1 MGLRHRQRLLRAFMA
16 MLVASAACAALAQ
29 DASRGAQLYVQLPGE
44 TPSCVSCH
52 GPDPTQNRN
61 NILRA
66 ADRPATLLRA
76 LNTVGVMGYLRDS
89 LNDAAIAD
97 LAAYLARV
105 AVVAAPDAAV
115 ALWPSTIEFGR
126 LPAGGVSPPHGVT
139 LRNLGSEAL
148 GLARPL
154 MVGQGFSLSDDC
166 PASLAPGS
174 SCALDAAGV
183 DRGRGTRGGD
193 AAAGHVGTLVA
204 TVCSGCPPPWSTPGR
219 ASCRPTRHSSTSA
232 RCRPVR
238 AMTRNITLT
247 SHGTLPVTLGVATL
261 TGPGRGQFQLDGACA
276 PGTVL
281 APGLQCVLQVVY
293 APGVAG
299 SAQAVLQWRSDGV
312 NPGTVVLEGRATA
325 VPAAP
330 APPVP
335 TPAPSLSS
343 GSGGCTIGPPDRLAD
358 VTHGVLLALALLV
371 MCCRR
376 R

>member
-1 MGLRHRQRLLRAFMA
+1 MGLHHWQRLLRALLA
-16 MLVASAACAALAQ
+16 TLVASAACAALAQ

-66 ADRPATLLRA
+66 ADRPGTLQRA

-105 AVVAAPDAAV
+105 AVVAAPDAEV

-126 LPAGGVSPPHGVT
+126 LPAGGVAPPHGVT
-139 LRNLGSEAL
+139 LRNLGREAL
-148 GLARPL
+148 VLARPL
-154 MVGQGFSLSDDC
+154 LVGQGFSLSDDC
-166 PASLAPGS
+166 PASLAPGL
-174 SCALDAAGV
+174 SCALTLRASTAVAGPAV
-183 DRGRGTRGGD
+183 ATLQLGTSASWSPLLLGVSATVVHSATGQLSAD
-193 AAAGHVGTLVA
+193 TAQLDFGTLQA
-204 TVCSGCPPPWSTPGR
+204 G
-219 ASCRPTRHSSTSA
+219 A
-232 RCRPVR
+232 RLARS
-238 AMTRNITLT
+238 ITLT
-247 SHGTLPVTLGVATL
+247 SHGTLPVTIGVATL
-261 TGPGRGQFQLDGACA
+261 TGPGRAQFQLDGACA

-281 APGLQCVLQVVY
+281 APGLQCALQVVY
-293 APGVAG
+293 APEVAG
-299 SAQAVLQWRSDGV
+299 SARAVLQWRSDGI
-312 NPGTVVLEGRATA
+312 NPGTVVLEGRAAT
-325 VPAAP
+325 VPVAP
-330 APPVP
+330 APPAS

-358 VTHGVLLALALLV
+358 MTHGALLALALLV
-371 MCCRR
+371 LGCRR